1 MAEARELFL
10 SFQNTIITFPKFFIF
25 EKSLKMLTK
34 EQVMQSL
41 DSLPEKFSAEEVI
54 DKIILLSKIEKA
66 KQQYKEGRTLT
77 TRQVK
82 QRLKKWLK

>member
-1 MAEARELFL
+1 
-10 SFQNTIITFPKFFIF
+10 
-25 EKSLKMLTK
+25 MLTK
-34 EQVMQSL
+34 EKVMQSL
-41 DSLPEKFSAEEVI
+41 DSLPENFSAEEVI

>member
-1 MAEARELFL
+1 
-10 SFQNTIITFPKFFIF
+10 
-25 EKSLKMLTK
+25 MLTK